1 MVLVTKGKRI
11 ERKKGNETQRG
22 KQQQQQK
29 TRKTTERAS
38 SVRILKWQES
48 REISPLFF

>member
-22 KQQQQQK
+22 KQQQQK